1 MTCLTN
7 QQGHRSHHH
16 RPHHRWLSPAR
27 KRNSS
32 SAMVAR
38 GSRRPGGQ
46 QRASI
51 STLPSRKKRL
61 NPLCRQ
67 GISECFKTLLTPY
80 KPCAEGSHDQGLSSA
95 RSFFLRTTTCSVEEN
110 ATNISLSKVENEEL
124 KMLRLKVKRYLRGWI
139 IKTQEEIKEYLDYL
153 KKLQFI
159 RPGTRNL

>member
-1 MTCLTN
+1 MAESGKEEK
-7 QQGHRSHHH
+7 QQQRHGRQ
-16 RPHHRWLSPAR
+16 R
-27 KRNSS
+27 KPK
-32 SAMVAR
+32 A
-38 GSRRPGGQ
+38 RRPAAGQ
-46 QRASI
+46 HQHTAEQ
-51 STLPSRKKRL
+51 KKRL